1 MADKSPKVG
10 TRVEIVGKDV
20 KGKVAFVGNTN
31 FSSGKW
37 FGVILDEPKG
47 KNNGCVQGKSYFTCP
62 DNYGIFVRQT
72 QLLIL
77 DDDTGSK
84 SRSSASPSTG
94 SLENVSLV
102 KETPDK
108 RRKSSVNTGIPR
120 MPTDKGAK
128 DAANMAEAPARAPSC
143 SSLKGSVIE
152 EDTSGHALDVQNIKD
167 AASTLE
173 FKGLLLQKDQE
184 IDNLKSE
191 IKDLGEKLETL
202 KIKRA
207 EDQTKIKEAEKTK
220 IQVQQLQEYKA
231 KITEVQAD
239 LQRQLTQAKK
249 EAKEAIEAKEQHAE
263 EMSDLAE
270 AMELATL
277 DKEMAEEKC
286 ETLQAEL
293 EQTKEKLE
301 ELQIDY
307 EIMKT
312 ELSDKGSDGSV
323 TMYQVK
329 QLEQQNERL
338 KEALVKM
345 RDLSAQEKQE
355 MQRAQKEIDQQK
367 SEISELSRAKEKLSL
382 LVDDYEKQL
391 GELKEQV
398 DAALGSEEMIELLT
412 ERNLTLE
419 DRVRE
424 LQVLVDDLERL
435 QDVNDQLQETAKET
449 ELELREEVDMANAKI
464 MEGQRKLEAMQEA
477 IADYEQT
484 IQKFR
489 DQTEQLREA
498 NHELQM
504 QLQKESD
511 KVAMSRPVEYFD
523 FKVKYAETKA
533 FARAV
538 EMDLRR
544 LEVQEANQ
552 HVTYLCAFM
561 PDHFLNRG
569 SDHDAILIL
578 LLVPRM
584 ITKAEILASQV
595 KEKFLP
601 PEEISK
607 DVVLKS
613 HKIDQYSFANR
624 LMYQLHFLQSLLHQ
638 YVSALNNCSVE
649 LFMKIG
655 TLYMEMAVQ
664 EKALDFYIDLL
675 RKDQLD
681 ENVNIDALIKSV
693 MYFYNLY
700 SVHLA
705 SERIDC
711 NVLMGDHMKLI
722 GAACEAINTDISSV
736 KALLDNAGESSEFG
750 SLLKDVCTYSDDVR
764 QFVKKIRRRLPAE
777 NSTNSLYFQN
787 AVQEH
792 LNECREHVGQVMTAA
807 FILRKAAVQQM
818 AMSGDAAHINMEKL
832 KELAHESTDKAYG
845 KDDSG
850 PECMRQSM
858 NFVMTHMNKL
868 SSAMQEGEYEIERN
882 SVEKENPP
890 VYLRAQAIK
899 DEARDL
905 ENLKFKLESRE
916 GDIYELKKMLKIKS
930 DELSEMHVRKEMAE
944 KKLEIATKDSDER
957 VERIQR
963 QLDEA
968 KMLLKKKEKEFEET
982 LDHLQADID
991 ALETERGELKDKIK
1005 LISKK
1010 VILEGLSK
1018 TTSLANLVASP
1029 TSPTVPGSA
1038 SQNVVLSRDSS
1049 LLSQQVQDLQLALKH
1064 LKNEN
1069 SRLKANRMAKQL
1081 ESLPPLKVPSK
1092 PSGLA
1097 SSTGLKNMID
1107 FEENEN
1113 AGLENLIALS
1123 KKSKELLQKALDLT
1137 CPTIVDISRRKPGT
1151 DPIIDK
1157 MSAKSH
1163 LVESAIKSK
1172 TLQNEVQK
1180 LRIEVANLC
1189 AARKR
1194 GTQVSADF
1202 SSFPTPSFTKA
1213 FSEDKELIAK
1223 VSFPKRCATEEK
1235 STVPLFVSMNELH
1248 QLHTKFL
1255 S

>member
-10 TRVEIVGKDV
+10 TRVQIVGKDV
-20 KGKVAFVGNTN
+20 KGKIAFVGTTN
-31 FSSGKW
+31 FSAGKW
-37 FGVILDEPKG
+37 YGVILDVPKG
-47 KNNGCVQGKSYFTCP
+47 KNNGCVQGKTYFTCP

-72 QLLIL
+72 QLLVL
-77 DDDTGSK
+77 DDDNDSK
-84 SRSSASPSTG
+84 GRASVSPSAG
-94 SLENVSLV
+94 SVENISFS
-102 KETPDK
+102 KETEK
-108 RRKSSVNTGIPR
+108 RRKSSASTGIPKL
-120 MPTDKGAK
+120 PTDKGAK
-128 DAANMAEAPARAPSC
+128 DAANMAEAPSRL
-143 SSLKGSVIE
+143 SSASALKSTPIE
-152 EDTSGHALDVQNIKD
+152 EDASRQSVDVLNIKA

-173 FKGLLLQKDQE
+173 FKGMLLQKDQE
-184 IDNLKSE
+184 IENLKNE
-191 IKDLGEKLETL
+191 IKDLNEKLETI
-202 KIKRA
+202 KIKRS
-207 EDQTKIKEAEKTK
+207 EDQSKIKEAEKTK
-220 IQVQQLQEYKA
+220 IQIQQLLEYKA

-312 ELSDKGSDGSV
+312 EMADKGSDG
-323 TMYQVK
+323 TATLYQVK
-329 QLEQQNERL
+329 QFEQQNERL

-355 MQRAQKEIDQQK
+355 QQRMQKELDQQK

-412 ERNLTLE
+412 ERNLALE

-424 LQVLVDDLERL
+424 LQILVDDLERL

-449 ELELREEVDMANAKI
+449 ELELREELDMSNAKI

-489 DQTEQLREA
+489 DQTEQLRET

-504 QLQKESD
+504 QLQKETD
-511 KVAMSRPVEYFD
+511 RVAMSKPVEFFD

-544 LEVQEANQ
+544 LEVQESNN
-552 HVTYLCAFM
+552 HVNYLCAFM
-561 PDHFLNRG
+561 PEHFLNRG

-595 KEKFLP
+595 KEKFPP
-601 PEEISK
+601 PENISK
-607 DVVLKS
+607 DIVLKS

-624 LMYQLHFLQSLLHQ
+624 LLYQLYFLQSLLHQ

-664 EKALDFYIDLL
+664 EKALDYYIDLL

-681 ENVNIDALIKSV
+681 ENVNLEALTKSV

-705 SERIDC
+705 SEKIDC
-711 NVLMGDHMKLI
+711 TVLMGDHMKLI
-722 GAACEAINTDISSV
+722 GAACDSIHTDISSV
-736 KALLDNAGESSEFG
+736 KVLLDNAGQSSEFG
-750 SLLKDVCTYSDDVR
+750 SLLKDVYTYSDDVR

-777 NSTNSLYFQN
+777 NSSTILQFPNE
-787 AVQEH
+787 VQEQ
-792 LNECREHVGQVMTAA
+792 LNQCRENIGQVVSSA
-807 FILRKAAVQQM
+807 FYLRKAAVQQM
-818 AMSGDAAHINMEKL
+818 AMSGDAAHVNMEKL

-858 NFVMTHMNKL
+858 NLVMTYMNKI
-868 SSAMQEGEYEIERN
+868 SSAMQEGEYEIERGN
-882 SVEKENPP
+882 IEKDNPP
-890 VYLRAQAIK
+890 IYKRAQAVK
-899 DEARDL
+899 EEARDL

-944 KKLEIATKDSDER
+944 KKLEIAIKDADER
-957 VERIQR
+957 VDRIQR

-1010 VILEGLSK
+1010 VILEGLAK
-1018 TTSLANLVASP
+1018 NPMQQILASP
-1029 TSPTVPGSA
+1029 ISPAVPGSSPSTA
-1038 SQNVVLSRDSS
+1038 VGSRDSS

-1064 LKNEN
+1064 LRNEN
-1069 SRLKANRMAKQL
+1069 LRLKADRMVRQL
-1081 ESLPPLKVPSK
+1081 ENLPPLKVPSK
-1092 PSGLA
+1092 P
-1097 SSTGLKNMID
+1097 TGLTSTTGFKDMID
-1107 FEENEN
+1107 FEESETA
-1113 AGLENLIALS
+1113 AGFESLIALS
-1123 KKSKELLQKALDLT
+1123 KKSKDLLQKAHQLT
-1137 CPTIVDISRRKPGT
+1137 CPTVVDITRRKPGT
-1151 DPIIDK
+1151 DPIIEK
-1157 MSAKSH
+1157 MAAKTQ
-1163 LVESAIKSK
+1163 LVDSAIKLK
-1172 TLQNEVQK
+1172 TLQNEAQK
-1180 LRIEVANLC
+1180 LRIEIANLR
-1189 AARKR
+1189 ASQKQ
-1194 GTQVSADF
+1194 GTQINADF
-1202 SSFPTPSFTKA
+1202 SSFPIPSFSKA
-1213 FSEDKELIAK
+1213 CNEERELIAR
-1223 VSFPKRCATEEK
+1223 VTLPKRCSMDEK
-1235 STVPLFVSMNELH
+1235 ATVPLMVSMNELN
-1248 QLHTKFL
+1248 QLHAKIL

>member
-1 MADKSPKVG
+1 MADKTPKIG
-10 TRVEIVGKDV
+10 ARVEVVGKDV
-20 KGKVAFVGNTN
+20 RGKVAFVGNTN

-37 FGVILDEPKG
+37 IGVILDEAKG
-47 KNNGCVQGKSYFTCP
+47 KNNGCVQGKTYFSCP
-62 DNYGIFVRQT
+62 DNHGIFVRST
-72 QLLIL
+72 QLLVL
-77 DDDTGSK
+77 DDDNGVK
-84 SRSSASPSTG
+84 SRPSSSPSTG
-94 SLENVSLV
+94 SQENISVR
-102 KETPDK
+102 ETPDK
-108 RRKSSVNTGIPR
+108 RRKSSFTTGIPKF
-120 MPTDKGAK
+120 PSDKGAK
-128 DAANMAEAPARAPSC
+128 DAANMAETPGHGA
-143 SSLKGSVIE
+143 SSLRSSVIE
-152 EDTSGHALDVQNIKD
+152 ETVPSSSPDITSIK
-167 AASTLE
+167 AAAATLE
-173 FKGLLLQKDQE
+173 FKGVILQKEQE
-184 IDNLKSE
+184 IDGLKSE
-191 IKDLGEKLETL
+191 IKDLNEKLETI
-202 KIKRA
+202 KIKRS
-207 EDQTKIKEAEKTK
+207 EDLAKIKEAEKTK
-220 IQVQQLQEYKA
+220 IQVQQLLEYKA

-239 LQRQLTQAKK
+239 LQRQLTQARK
-249 EAKEAIEAKEQHAE
+249 EAKDAVEAKELHAE

-293 EQTKEKLE
+293 EQTREKLE

-312 ELSDKGSDGSV
+312 EIADKGSDGTA

-355 MQRAQKEIDQQK
+355 QQRNQKEIDQQK
-367 SEISELSRAKEKLSL
+367 SEITELSRAKEKLSA

-412 ERNLTLE
+412 ERNLALE
-419 DRVRE
+419 DRVKE
-424 LQVLVDDLERL
+424 LQVLVDDLESM

-464 MEGQRKLEAMQEA
+464 LEGQRKLEATQEA

-484 IQKFR
+484 IKKFR
-489 DQTEQLREA
+489 EQTEQLKEA
-498 NHELQM
+498 NHELRM

-511 KVAMSRPVEYFD
+511 RVEMSKPVEYFD

-561 PDHFLNRG
+561 PEHFLSRG
-569 SDHDAILIL
+569 SDHDAILVL

-595 KEKFLP
+595 KDKFP
-601 PEEISK
+601 CPEQITK
-607 DVVLKS
+607 DVVLKT
-613 HKIDQYSFANR
+613 HKVDQYSFANR
-624 LMYQLHFLQSLLHQ
+624 LMYQLYFLQSLLHQ
-638 YVSALNNCSVE
+638 YENALNNCSVE

-681 ENVNIDALIKSV
+681 ENVNLEALLKSV

-705 SERIDC
+705 SEGIDC
-711 NVLMGDHMKLI
+711 NSFLGDHMKLI
-722 GAACEAINTDISSV
+722 GAACESIHTDISSV
-736 KALLDNAGESSEFG
+736 KALLDNSGESSEFG
-750 SLLKDVCTYSDDVR
+750 SLLNDVRQYSDDVR
-764 QFVKKIRRRLPAE
+764 QFVKKIRRRLPADG
-777 NSTNSLYFQN
+777 NSTTLIFPPDIHAQ
-787 AVQEH
+787 
-792 LNECREHVGQVMTAA
+792 LNQCREHMGQVTTAA
-807 FILRKAAVQQM
+807 FMLRKSAVQQM
-818 AMSGDAAHINMEKL
+818 AMSGDVAHMNVEKL

-850 PECMRQSM
+850 PECMRQSV
-858 NFVMTHMNKL
+858 NLVMTYMNKI
-868 SSAMQEGEYEIERN
+868 SGAMQEGEYEVDRSSIN
-882 SVEKENPP
+882 KENPP
-890 VYLRAQAIK
+890 VYLRSQAIK
-899 DEARDL
+899 DEAKDL
-905 ENLKFKLESRE
+905 ENLKFKLEARE
-916 GDIYELKKMLKIKS
+916 GDILELKKVLKARS

-968 KMLLKKKEKEFEET
+968 KMSLKKKEKEFEET

-1005 LISKK
+1005 LFSKK
-1010 VILEGLSK
+1010 AILEGLSK

-1038 SQNVVLSRDSS
+1038 PSNVILSRDSS

-1069 SRLKANRMAKQL
+1069 LRLQNERMMNQLAN
-1081 ESLPPLKVPSK
+1081 LPPLKIPAK
-1092 PSGLA
+1092 PIGLA
-1097 SSTGLKNMID
+1097 STTGFRNMVD
-1107 FEENEN
+1107 LEEEESFVSNDIIE
-1113 AGLENLIALS
+1113 LS
-1123 KKSKELLQKALDLT
+1123 KRSKTLLHKAHNLC
-1137 CPTIVDISRRKPGT
+1137 CPTVVDITKRKPGVE
-1151 DPIIDK
+1151 PAIDK
-1157 MSAKSH
+1157 MTAKSQ
-1163 LVESAIKSK
+1163 LVEETIKLK

-1180 LRIEVANLC
+1180 LKIDIANLR
-1189 AARKR
+1189 ASKGE
-1194 GTQVSADF
+1194 GTHVNADF
-1202 SSFPTPSFTKA
+1202 SSFATPSFAKA
-1213 FSEDKELIAK
+1213 FHEDKQLIG
-1223 VSFPKRCATEEK
+1223 R
-1235 STVPLFVSMNELH
+1235 LFVPSRGGGDDKITIPLLLNMNELNR
-1248 QLHTKFL
+1248 LHSKML

>member
-20 KGKVAFVGNTN
+20 KGKIAFVGNTN

-47 KNNGCVQGKSYFTCP
+47 KNNGCVQGRTYFTCP

-77 DDDTGSK
+77 EDENG
-84 SRSSASPSTG
+84 SRSRASASPSTG

-102 KETPDK
+102 KETEK
-108 RRKSSVNTGIPR
+108 RRKSSASTGIPKL
-120 MPTDKGAK
+120 PTDKGAK
-128 DAANMAEAPARAPSC
+128 DAANMAETPLRMSL
-143 SSLKGSVIE
+143 SSSIKGATIE
-152 EDTSGHALDVQNIKD
+152 EDASKQSTDVLNIKA

-191 IKDLGEKLETL
+191 IKDLNEKLETL
-202 KIKRA
+202 KIKRSD
-207 EDQTKIKEAEKTK
+207 DQGKIKEAEKTK
-220 IQVQQLQEYKA
+220 IQIQQLLEYKA

-239 LQRQLTQAKK
+239 LQRQLTHAKK

-270 AMELATL
+270 AMEIATL

-293 EQTKEKLE
+293 EHTKEKLE
-301 ELQIDY
+301 EFQIDY
-307 EIMKT
+307 EILKT
-312 ELSDKGSDGSV
+312 EMSDKGSDGTA

-355 MQRAQKEIDQQK
+355 QQRTQKEIDQQK
-367 SEISELSRAKEKLSL
+367 SEITELSRAKEKLSL

-412 ERNLTLE
+412 ERNLALE

-424 LQVLVDDLERL
+424 LQILVDDLERL

-498 NHELQM
+498 NHELEM

-511 KVAMSRPVEYFD
+511 RVAMSKPVEFFD

-544 LEVQEANQ
+544 LEVQESNQ
-552 HVTYLCAFM
+552 HVSYLCAFM
-561 PDHFLNRG
+561 PEHFLNRG
-569 SDHDAILIL
+569 SDHDALLIL

-584 ITKAEILASQV
+584 ITKAEILASQI
-595 KEKFLP
+595 KEKFPLP
-601 PEEISK
+601 ENISK
-607 DVVLKS
+607 DTVLKT

-624 LMYQLHFLQSLLHQ
+624 LMYQLYFLQSLLHQ

-681 ENVNIDALIKSV
+681 ENVNLDALTKSV
-693 MYFYNLY
+693 MYFYTLY

-705 SERIDC
+705 SEKTDC
-711 NVLMGDHMKLI
+711 SVLMGDHMKLI
-722 GAACEAINTDISSV
+722 GAACESIYTDISSV
-736 KALLDNAGESSEFG
+736 KALLDNSGQSSEFG

-764 QFVKKIRRRLPAE
+764 QFVKKIRRRLPAD
-777 NSTNSLYFQN
+777 NSSTILQFP
-787 AVQEH
+787 ADVQES
-792 LNECREHVGQVMTAA
+792 LNQCRENIGQVMTAA
-807 FILRKAAVQQM
+807 FFLRKSAAQQM
-818 AMSGDAAHINMEKL
+818 AMSGDAAHVNMEKL

-858 NFVMTHMNKL
+858 NLVMTFMNKI
-868 SSAMQEGEYEIERN
+868 SSAMQEGEYEIERS
-882 SVEKENPP
+882 SVEKDNPP
-890 VYLRAQAIK
+890 VFKRAQAIK
-899 DEARDL
+899 EEARDL

-957 VERIQR
+957 VDRIQR

-991 ALETERGELKDKIK
+991 ALETERGELKDKLK

-1018 TTSLANLVASP
+1018 TTSFANLVASP

-1038 SQNVVLSRDSS
+1038 SSNVVVSRDSS
-1049 LLSQQVQDLQLALKH
+1049 LLSQQIQDLQLALKH
-1064 LKNEN
+1064 LRNEN
-1069 SRLKANRMAKQL
+1069 LRLKADRMAKQL
-1081 ESLPPLKVPSK
+1081 ERLPPLKVPSK
-1092 PSGLA
+1092 P
-1097 SSTGLKNMID
+1097 TGLISTTGFKNMID
-1107 FEENEN
+1107 FEETDSIGFEN
-1113 AGLENLIALS
+1113 IIALS
-1123 KKSKELLQKALDLT
+1123 KKSKDLLQKAHDLT
-1137 CPTIVDISRRKPGT
+1137 CPTIVDITRRKPGT
-1151 DPIIDK
+1151 DPIIEK
-1157 MSAKSH
+1157 MAAKNQ
-1163 LVESAIKSK
+1163 LVDSAIKLK
-1172 TLQNEVQK
+1172 TLQNEAQK
-1180 LRIEVANLC
+1180 LRIEVANLR
-1189 AARKR
+1189 ASQRQ
-1194 GTQVSADF
+1194 GTQINADF
-1202 SSFPTPSFTKA
+1202 SSFPTPSFTKVCK
-1213 FSEDKELIAK
+1213 EGQELIAK
-1223 VSFPKRCATEEK
+1223 LTFPKRCGEDERA
-1235 STVPLFVSMNELH
+1235 TVPLMVSMNELN
-1248 QLHTKFL
+1248 QLHSKIL